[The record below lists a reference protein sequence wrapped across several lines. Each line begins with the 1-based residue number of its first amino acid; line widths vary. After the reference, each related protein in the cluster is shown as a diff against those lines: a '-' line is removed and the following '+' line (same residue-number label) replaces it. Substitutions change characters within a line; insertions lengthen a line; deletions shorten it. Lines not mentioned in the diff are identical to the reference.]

1 MTSLTISA
9 NNSAFLEQILEFAKK
24 LAKEQNQKFKFH
36 TDQSQTLKVINEA
49 RNNKNLSKA
58 YSDVDELMNDLLK
71 WNLALNTTRFLK
83 KI

>member
-9 NNSAFLEQILEFAKK
+9 NNSAFLEQILEIAKIIAKK
-24 LAKEQNQKFKFH
+24 QTEKFKFH

-58 YSDVDELMNDLLK
+58 YSDVDELMSDLLK
-71 WNLALNTTRFLK
+71 
-83 KI
+83 

>member
-1 MTSLTISA
+1 MTSLTLSA
-9 NNSAFLEQILEFAKK
+9 NSAFLEQILEFAKK
-24 LAKEQNQKFKFH
+24 LAKEQNQKIKFH
-36 TDQSQTLKVINEA
+36 TEQSQTLKVINEA

>member
-9 NNSAFLEQILEFAKK
+9 NNSAFLEQLLEIAKIIAKK
-24 LAKEQNQKFKFH
+24 QNEKFKFH
-36 TDQSQTLKVINEA
+36 TEQSQTLKVINEA

-58 YSDVDELMNDLLK
+58 YSDVDELMSDLLK

>member
-9 NNSAFLEQILEFAKK
+9 NNSAFLEQILEIAKIIAKK
-24 LAKEQNQKFKFH
+24 QNAKFKFH
-36 TDQSQTLKVINEA
+36 TEHSQTLKVINEA

-58 YSDVDELMNDLLK
+58 YSDVDELMSDLLK

>member
-9 NNSAFLEQILEFAKK
+9 NNSAFLEQILEIAKII
-24 LAKEQNQKFKFH
+24 AKEQNQKFKFH
-36 TDQSQTLKVINEA
+36 TEQSQTLKVINEA

-58 YSDVDELMNDLLK
+58 YSDVDELMSDLLK